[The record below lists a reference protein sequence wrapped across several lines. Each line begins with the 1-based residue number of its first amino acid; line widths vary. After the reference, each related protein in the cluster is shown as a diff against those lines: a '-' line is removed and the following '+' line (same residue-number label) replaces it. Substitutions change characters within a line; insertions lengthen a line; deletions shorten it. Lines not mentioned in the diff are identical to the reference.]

1 MIEAVKKYLRIYPAI
16 KLAAL
21 CVTAIFVIHETG
33 MYLTWNPAITLA
45 ASITLAFCGY
55 AFLKHKIISATCWTA
70 AVIFLIFAR
79 AGTDLSEEDHVSA
92 FTGSGRELL
101 ITGFVCSDPV
111 LADNKQK
118 FFFKTDSIYF
128 TRHLGFPACGKILV
142 RFGPS
147 VELKPLYGDG
157 LKLYG
162 ALTMPSDERNPG
174 EFNYGAYLRH
184 RGVGGIISVGHP
196 DKAEKTGEWNG
207 NVFYAGL
214 ILPVKHSILDFFKEA
229 HSPLSSAILSALIL
243 GDRSEV
249 PEEVYQA
256 FAQSGTVHVLALSG
270 LHVGFILALLWGL
283 LSFLRVPFRYRVVIT
298 IGGLWFYAG
307 IADMTPSV
315 VRAVVMT
322 TVVLTGELI
331 QRRRM
336 LMNNLLVAMI
346 VILFADPHSLFD
358 IGFQLSFTAVISI
371 VWIYPK
377 IESLFR
383 QTGIYKDGRN
393 PVLNKALTLMMIS
406 IAAQIGTLPFTAYY
420 FYRIPILATIANVF
434 VIPLSGIVMMIGF
447 ISAWLSQFA
456 MTAAVWYANLNEW
469 LIYLMTA
476 IPGWSVRL
484 PFAYADYYGMS
495 AGLLIVYYLVLIWIS
510 LWRYRFV
517 RMAGI
522 YSLLILVNITV
533 WRNGIFRD
541 QELTVSFLD
550 VGQGDCAVVRSPV
563 GEVILIDAGDKT
575 EIYDYGESVIAPFL
589 RKQGIERINRLIMTH
604 PHNDHIGGMGYL
616 LRNFNID
623 TVYHN
628 GQYIRSD
635 ILDDIHRIIAE
646 RHIPQR
652 TLCAGDMIQTGDGL
666 SCFVISPDRRYARDT
681 TYDNVNDGSLVMIL
695 KYGEKRFLLMGDS
708 ERNMFGHFNKY
719 AYFIQSDVIKVSHHG
734 AINGTTPGLVS
745 LVQPKAAVL
754 SVGMYNRFNHPS
766 PLVIRMYHASG
777 ADIFRTDKTG
787 AVVIR
792 SDGQHIQRVR

>member
-1 MIEAVKKYLRIYPAI
+1 MIEAVKKYLRIYPAF
-16 KLAAL
+16 KLALL

-33 MYLTWNPAITLA
+33 MYLTWNTAISLA
-45 ASITLAFCGY
+45 ASITLAICGY
-55 AFLKHKIISATCWTA
+55 VLFKYKIISASCWTA

-79 AGTDLSEEDHVSA
+79 LVTDSSGEDHVSA
-92 FTGSGRELL
+92 YAGTGRELL

-128 TRHLGFPACGKILV
+128 SRHLGFPMRGIILV

-147 VELKPLYGDG
+147 VELRPQYGDG

-162 ALTMPSDERNPG
+162 ALTMPPGERNPG
-174 EFNYGAYLRH
+174 EFNYRAYLLH
-184 RGVGGIISVGHP
+184 RGVYGIMQVGHP
-196 DKAEKTGEWNG
+196 DKTEKTGEWNG
-207 NVFYAGL
+207 NGFYAGL
-214 ILPVKHSILDFFKEA
+214 ILPVKHSILDFFREA

-256 FAQSGTVHVLALSG
+256 FALSGTVHVLALSG
-270 LHVGFILALLWGL
+270 LHVGFILALLWGF

-346 VILFADPHSLFD
+346 VILIADPNSLYD

-377 IESLFR
+377 IEALFR
-383 QTGIYKDGRN
+383 RIGIYKDGRN
-393 PVLNKALTLMMIS
+393 PFLNKALTLMMIS

-420 FYRIPILATIANVF
+420 FYRIPVLATIANVF

-447 ISAWLSQFA
+447 ISAGLSQFT
-456 MTAAVWYANLNEW
+456 MTVAVWYANLNEW
-469 LIYLMTA
+469 LIFLMTA
-476 IPGWSVRL
+476 IPKWSVRL
-484 PFAYADYYGMS
+484 PLAYADYYGMS

-510 LWRYRFV
+510 LWRYRFA
-517 RMAGI
+517 RMTGI
-522 YSLLILVNITV
+522 YALLFLVNIIV
-533 WRNGIFRD
+533 WRTAVFHD
-541 QELTVSFLD
+541 QELTISFLD
-550 VGQGDCAVVRSPV
+550 VGQGDCAVVTSPG
-563 GEVILIDAGDKT
+563 GEVIVIDAGDKT
-575 EIYDYGESVIAPFL
+575 ETYDYGESVIAPFL

-604 PHNDHIGGMGYL
+604 PHNDHIGGMAYL
-616 LRNFNID
+616 LRNFKVD

-628 GQYIRSD
+628 GQHIRSD

-646 RHIPQR
+646 RYIPQR
-652 TLCAGDMIQTGDGL
+652 TLCDGDMIQCGDGL
-666 SCFVISPDRRYARDT
+666 SCFIISPDRRFARDT
-681 TYDNVNDGSLVMIL
+681 TYDNVNDGSLVMVL

-708 ERNMFGHFNKY
+708 ERNMFGHLNKY

-734 AINGTTPGLVS
+734 AINGTTHGLVS

-766 PLVIRMYHASG
+766 PRIIQLYHTSG
-777 ADIFRTDKTG
+777 AEIMRTDKTG

-792 SDGQHIQRVR
+792 SDGEYIQRVR